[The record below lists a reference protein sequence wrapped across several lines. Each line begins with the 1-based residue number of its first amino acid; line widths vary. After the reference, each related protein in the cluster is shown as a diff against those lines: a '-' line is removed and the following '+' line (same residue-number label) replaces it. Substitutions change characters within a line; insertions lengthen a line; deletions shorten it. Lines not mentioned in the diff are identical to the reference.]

1 MKVVIAPDSFKDSL
15 SALGVAQ
22 AIAQAWQKVFP
33 EAETIL
39 CPMADGGEGTLEAV
53 LEVCKGEWRETTV
66 IGPLGKPVQ
75 AKWGWLE
82 QQKIAM
88 IEMAQ
93 ASGIQ
98 LVPPSERDAC
108 QSTTFGTGQ
117 LILDALDAG
126 AKDIILT
133 VGGSATNDCGTGLL
147 TALGAR
153 LLDSEQHVLPD
164 GGLALSNLS
173 KIDLTY
179 FDTRIHQTRFLL
191 AADVTNPL
199 CGPNGASHIFGPQKG
214 ASPAQVQLLDHA
226 LAHFA
231 DVSAQLLGFDK
242 RDEAGSGAAGGLGF
256 AAKSYLNAEFKAG
269 VEVVAE
275 LNQLAHKISNADWV
289 ITGEGKFDQQTLNG
303 KTVFGVSRVSK
314 KKNVPV
320 IVIAGTLGEGYQA
333 LYQHGVTAAFSLT
346 NGPIRLEQ
354 ACEQAAELIFE
365 RTIDIARLIQ
375 FSQTSLRDMK
385 V

>member
-22 AIAQAWQKVFP
+22 AIAQAWQEVFP

-53 LEVCKGEWRETTV
+53 LEVCKGEWREKTV
-66 IGPLGKPVQ
+66 VGPLGKPVQ

-126 AKDIILT
+126 AKNIILT
-133 VGGSATNDCGTGLL
+133 VGGSATNDGGTGLL
-147 TALGAR
+147 TALGAH
-153 LLDSEQHVLPD
+153 LLDSNQHVLPA
-164 GGLALSNLS
+164 GGLGLSNLS
-173 KIDLTY
+173 KIDLTH
-179 FDTRIHQTRFLL
+179 FDPRIQQTRFLL

-199 CGPNGASHIFGPQKG
+199 CGPNGASYIFGPQKG
-214 ASPAQVQLLDHA
+214 ASPAQVQLLDQA

-256 AAKSYLNAEFKAG
+256 TAKSYLNAEFKAG

-275 LNQLAHKISNADWV
+275 LNQLAHKISSADWV

-303 KTVFGVSRVSK
+303 KTVFGVSRVAK
-314 KKNVPV
+314 MKNVPV

-333 LYQHGVTAAFSLT
+333 LYEHGVTAAFSLT
-346 NGPIRLEQ
+346 NGPITLEQ

-375 FSQTSLRDMK
+375 FNQTSLRDKK

>member
-15 SALGVAQ
+15 SALKVAQ
-22 AIAQAWQKVFP
+22 AIAKGWQAVFP
-33 EAETIL
+33 HAETLI
-39 CPMADGGEGTLEAV
+39 CPMADGGEGTIEAV
-53 LEVCKGEWRETTV
+53 LEVCKGEWREKTV
-66 IGPLGKPVQ
+66 VGPLGQPVQ

-82 QQKIAM
+82 HQKIAI

-108 QSTTFGTGQ
+108 HSTTFGTGQ

-133 VGGSATNDCGTGLL
+133 VGGSATNDGGTGLL
-147 TALGAR
+147 SALGAV
-153 LLDSEQHVLPD
+153 LLDANQKVLPA

-173 KIDLTY
+173 HIDLTH
-179 FDTRIHQTRFLL
+179 FDSRIQHTRFLL

-214 ASPAQVQLLDHA
+214 ASPTQVTLLDAA

-231 DVSAQLLGFDK
+231 DVSAELLGFDK

-256 AAKSYLNAEFKAG
+256 AAKSYLNADFKAG
-269 VEVVAE
+269 VKVVAE
-275 LNQLAHKISNADWV
+275 LNQLEHKIADADWV
-289 ITGEGKFDQQTLNG
+289 ITGEGKFDQQTLSG
-303 KTVFGVSRVSK
+303 KTVFGVSQIAK
-314 KKNVPV
+314 AHNVPV

-333 LYQHGVTAAFSLT
+333 LYEHGVTAAFSLA
-346 NGPIRLEQ
+346 NGPITLEQ
-354 ACEQAAELIFE
+354 ACEHAAELIYE
-365 RTIDIARLIQ
+365 RTVDIAKLIQ
-375 FSQTSLRDMK
+375 FSQTSLKDKK

>member
-22 AIAQAWQKVFP
+22 AIAKGWQEVFP
-33 EAETIL
+33 DAETLI
-39 CPMADGGEGTLEAV
+39 CPMADGGEGTIEAV
-53 LEVCKGEWRETTV
+53 LEVCEGEWREKTV
-66 IGPLGKPVQ
+66 VGPLGQPVQ

-82 QQKIAM
+82 HQKIAI

-98 LVPPSERDAC
+98 LIPPSERDAC
-108 QSTTFGTGQ
+108 RSTTFGTGQ

-133 VGGSATNDCGTGLL
+133 VGGSATNDGGTGLL
-147 TALGAR
+147 SALGAV
-153 LLDSEQHVLPD
+153 LLDANHNVLPA

-173 KIDLTY
+173 QIDLTH
-179 FDTRIHQTRFLL
+179 FDPRIQHTRFLL

-199 CGPNGASHIFGPQKG
+199 CGPNGASYIFGPQKG
-214 ASPAQVQLLDHA
+214 ANPAQVKLLDGA

-231 DVSAQLLGFDK
+231 DVSAELLGFDK

-275 LNQLAHKISNADWV
+275 LNQLASKISNANWV
-289 ITGEGKFDQQTLNG
+289 ITGEGKFDRQTLNG
-303 KTVFGVSRVSK
+303 KTVFGVSRVAK
-314 KKNVPV
+314 MKNIPV

-346 NGPIRLEQ
+346 NGPITLEQ
-354 ACEQAAELIFE
+354 ACEHAAKLIYE
-365 RTIDIARLIQ
+365 RTVDIARLIQ
-375 FSQTSLRDMK
+375 FSQTSLRDKK

>member
-22 AIAQAWQKVFP
+22 AIARAWQEVFP

-53 LEVCKGEWRETTV
+53 LEVCKGEWREKTV
-66 IGPLGKPVQ
+66 VGPLGKPVQ
-75 AKWGWLE
+75 AKWGWLK

-133 VGGSATNDCGTGLL
+133 VGGSATNDGGTGLL
-147 TALGAR
+147 TALGAV
-153 LLDSEQHVLPD
+153 LLDANQNVLPA

-173 KIDLTY
+173 KIDLTH
-179 FDTRIHQTRFLL
+179 FDPRIQQTRFLL

-199 CGPNGASHIFGPQKG
+199 CGSKGASYIFGPQKG
-214 ASPAQVQLLDHA
+214 ATPAQLQLLDQA

-256 AAKSYLNAEFKAG
+256 AAKSYLNAKFKAG

-275 LNQLAHKISNADWV
+275 LNQLAHKISHADWV
-289 ITGEGKFDQQTLNG
+289 ITGEGKFDRQTLNG
-303 KTVFGVSRVSK
+303 KTVFGVSRVAK
-314 KKNVPV
+314 MKNVPV

-333 LYQHGVTAAFSLT
+333 LYEHGVTAAFSLT
-346 NGPIRLEQ
+346 NGPITLEQ
-354 ACEQAAELIFE
+354 ACEHASELIFE
-365 RTIDIARLIQ
+365 RTTDIARLIQ
-375 FSQTSLRDMK
+375 FNMK
-385 V
+385 QPLKIT

>member
-22 AIAQAWQKVFP
+22 AIAQAWQEVFP

-53 LEVCKGEWRETTV
+53 LEVCKGEWRKKTV

-82 QQKIAM
+82 TQKIAM
-88 IEMAQ
+88 VEMAQ

-133 VGGSATNDCGTGLL
+133 VGGSATNDGGTGLL
-147 TALGAR
+147 SALGAV
-153 LLDSEQHVLPD
+153 LLNANQKVLLA

-173 KIDLTY
+173 KIDLTH
-179 FDTRIHQTRFLL
+179 FDPRIQQTRFLL

-199 CGPNGASHIFGPQKG
+199 CGPNGASYIFGPQKG
-214 ASPAQVQLLDHA
+214 ATPAQVQLLDQA
-226 LAHFA
+226 LANFA

-275 LNQLAHKISNADWV
+275 LNQLAHKISSADWV

-303 KTVFGVSRVSK
+303 KTVLGVSRVAK
-314 KKNVPV
+314 MKNVPV

-333 LYQHGVTAAFSLT
+333 LYEHGVTAAFSLT
-346 NGPIRLEQ
+346 NGPITLEQ

-375 FSQTSLRDMK
+375 FNQTSLRDKK

>member
-22 AIAQAWQKVFP
+22 AIAQGWQEVFP

-53 LEVCKGEWRETTV
+53 LEVCKGEWREKTV

-82 QQKIAM
+82 KQKIAM

-133 VGGSATNDCGTGLL
+133 VGGSATNDGGTGLL

-153 LLDSEQHVLPD
+153 LLDSNQHVLPA
-164 GGLALSNLS
+164 GGLALQNLS
-173 KIDLTY
+173 KIDLTH
-179 FDTRIHQTRFLL
+179 FDPRIQQTRFLL

-199 CGPNGASHIFGPQKG
+199 CGPNGASYIFGPQKG
-214 ASPAQVQLLDHA
+214 ATPAQVQLLDEA

-231 DVSAQLLGFDK
+231 DVSARLLGFDK

-275 LNQLAHKISNADWV
+275 LNQLASKISNADWV
-289 ITGEGKFDQQTLNG
+289 ITGEGKFDRQTLNG
-303 KTVFGVSRVSK
+303 KTVFGVSRVAK
-314 KKNVPV
+314 MKNIPV

-333 LYQHGVTAAFSLT
+333 LYEHGVTAAFSLT
-346 NGPIRLEQ
+346 NGPITLEQ
-354 ACEQAAELIFE
+354 ACEHASELIFD

-375 FSQTSLRDMK
+375 FNLKQP
-385 V
+385 

>member
-53 LEVCKGEWRETTV
+53 LEVCKGEWREKTV
-66 IGPLGKPVQ
+66 VGPLDKPVQ

-82 QQKIAM
+82 KQKIAM

-133 VGGSATNDCGTGLL
+133 VGGSATNDGGTGLL
-147 TALGAR
+147 SALGAV
-153 LLDSEQHVLPD
+153 LLDANQNVLPA

-173 KIDLTY
+173 KIDLTH
-179 FDTRIHQTRFLL
+179 FDPRIQQTRFLL

-199 CGPNGASHIFGPQKG
+199 CGPNGASYIFGPQKG
-214 ASPAQVQLLDHA
+214 ATPAQVQLLDQA

-275 LNQLAHKISNADWV
+275 LNQLAHKMSNADWV
-289 ITGEGKFDQQTLNG
+289 ITGEGKFDRQTLNG
-303 KTVFGVSRVSK
+303 KTVFGVSRVAK
-314 KKNVPV
+314 MKNVPV
-320 IVIAGTLGEGYQA
+320 IVIAGSLGEGYQA
-333 LYQHGVTAAFSLT
+333 LYEHGVTAAFSLT
-346 NGPIRLEQ
+346 NGPITLEQ
-354 ACEQAAELIFE
+354 ACETAAELIFE

-375 FSQTSLRDMK
+375 FNMK
-385 V
+385 QPLKIT

>member
-22 AIAQAWQKVFP
+22 AIAQAWQEVFP

-53 LEVCKGEWRETTV
+53 LEVCKGEWREKTV

-82 QQKIAM
+82 TQKIAM

-117 LILDALDAG
+117 LILDALEAG

-133 VGGSATNDCGTGLL
+133 VGGSVTNDGGTGLL

-153 LLDSEQHVLPD
+153 LLDSNQHVLPY

-173 KIDLTY
+173 KIDLTH
-179 FDTRIHQTRFLL
+179 FDPRIQQTRFLL

-199 CGPNGASHIFGPQKG
+199 CGPNGASYIFGPQKG
-214 ASPAQVQLLDHA
+214 ATSAQVQLLDQA

-275 LNQLAHKISNADWV
+275 LNQLAHKISSADWV
-289 ITGEGKFDQQTLNG
+289 ITGEGKFDRQTLNG
-303 KTVFGVSRVSK
+303 KTVFGVSRVAK
-314 KKNVPV
+314 MKNVPV

-333 LYQHGVTAAFSLT
+333 LYEHGVTAAFSLT
-346 NGPIRLEQ
+346 NGPITLEQ
-354 ACEQAAELIFE
+354 ACEAAAELIFE

-375 FSQTSLRDMK
+375 FNIKQPLKIT
-385 V
+385 

>member
-1 MKVVIAPDSFKDSL
+1 M
-15 SALGVAQ
+15 
-22 AIAQAWQKVFP
+22 
-33 EAETIL
+33 
-39 CPMADGGEGTLEAV
+39 
-53 LEVCKGEWRETTV
+53 LEVCKGEWREKTV

-133 VGGSATNDCGTGLL
+133 VGGSATNDGGTGLL
-147 TALGAR
+147 SALGAV
-153 LLDSEQHVLPD
+153 LLDANQNVLPA

-173 KIDLTY
+173 KIDLTH
-179 FDTRIHQTRFLL
+179 FDPRIQQTRFLL

-199 CGPNGASHIFGPQKG
+199 CGPNGASYIFGPQKG
-214 ASPAQVQLLDHA
+214 ATPAQVELLDQA

-242 RDEAGSGAAGGLGF
+242 RDETGSGAAGGLGF

-303 KTVFGVSRVSK
+303 KTVLGVSLVAK
-314 KKNVPV
+314 MKNVPV

-333 LYQHGVTAAFSLT
+333 LYEHGVTAAFSLT
-346 NGPIRLEQ
+346 NGPITLEQ
-354 ACEQAAELIFE
+354 ACEHASELIFE
-365 RTIDIARLIQ
+365 RTTDIARLIQ
-375 FSQTSLRDMK
+375 FNMK
-385 V
+385 QPLKIT

>member
-22 AIAQAWQKVFP
+22 AIAQAWQEVFP

-53 LEVCKGEWRETTV
+53 LEVCKGEWREKTV

-75 AKWGWLE
+75 AKWGWLKT
-82 QQKIAM
+82 QKIAM

-98 LVPPSERDAC
+98 LVPPSARDAC
-108 QSTTFGTGQ
+108 HSTTFGTGQ

-133 VGGSATNDCGTGLL
+133 VGGSATNDGGTGLL
-147 TALGAR
+147 TALGAV
-153 LLDSEQHVLPD
+153 LLDANQNVLPN

-173 KIDLTY
+173 KIDLTH
-179 FDTRIHQTRFLL
+179 FDPRIRQTRFLL

-199 CGPNGASHIFGPQKG
+199 CGPNGASYIFGPQKG
-214 ASPAQVQLLDHA
+214 ATPTQVQLLDQA
-226 LAHFA
+226 LANFA
-231 DVSAQLLGFDK
+231 DVSAQLLSFDK

-289 ITGEGKFDQQTLNG
+289 ITGEGKFDRQTLNG
-303 KTVFGVSRVSK
+303 KTVLGVSRVAK
-314 KKNVPV
+314 MKNVPA
-320 IVIAGTLGEGYQA
+320 IVIAGSLGEGYQA
-333 LYQHGVTAAFSLT
+333 LYEHGVTAAFSLT
-346 NGPIRLEQ
+346 NGPITLEQ
-354 ACEQAAELIFE
+354 ACKEAAELIFE

-375 FSQTSLRDMK
+375 FNMK
-385 V
+385 

>member
-15 SALGVAQ
+15 SALRVAQ
-22 AIAQAWQKVFP
+22 TIAQGWKEVFP
-33 EAETIL
+33 DVETIL
-39 CPMADGGEGTLEAV
+39 CPMADGGEGTIEAV
-53 LEVCKGEWRETTV
+53 LDVCNGPWREKTV
-66 IGPLGKPVQ
+66 MGPLGEKVQ
-75 AKWGWLE
+75 SKWGWLE
-82 QQKIAM
+82 NQKIAI

-98 LVPPSERDAC
+98 LVPTSQRNAC
-108 QSTTFGTGQ
+108 HSTTFGTGQ

-126 AKDIILT
+126 VKDIILT
-133 VGGSATNDCGTGLL
+133 VGGSATNDGGAGLL
-147 TALGAR
+147 SALGAR
-153 LLDSEQHVLPD
+153 LLDSKQQILEA
-164 GGLALSNLS
+164 GGLALKNLS
-173 KIDLTY
+173 KIDLTH
-179 FDTRIHQTRFLL
+179 FDPRIQQTRFLL

-214 ASPAQVQLLDHA
+214 ATPAQVQLLDEA

-231 DVSAQLLGFDK
+231 DVSAQLLGSDK

-275 LNQLAHKISNADWV
+275 LNQLANKISNADWV
-289 ITGEGKFDQQTLNG
+289 ITGEGKFDRQTLNG
-303 KTVFGVSRVSK
+303 KTVFGVSRVAK
-314 KKNVPV
+314 MKNIPV

-346 NGPIRLEQ
+346 SGPMSLDE
-354 ACEQAAELIFE
+354 ACKRTAELVFE

-375 FSQTSLRDMK
+375 FNMK
-385 V
+385 QPLKIT

>member
-22 AIAQAWQKVFP
+22 AIAKGWQNVFP
-33 EAETIL
+33 DAETLI
-39 CPMADGGEGTLEAV
+39 CPMADGGEGTIEAV
-53 LEVCKGEWRETTV
+53 LEVCEGEWREKTV
-66 IGPLGKPVQ
+66 LGPLGQPVQ
-75 AKWGWLE
+75 ARWGWLE
-82 QQKIAM
+82 HQKIAI

-133 VGGSATNDCGTGLL
+133 VGGSATNDGGTGLL
-147 TALGAR
+147 SALGAV
-153 LLDSEQHVLPD
+153 LLDANHNVLPA

-173 KIDLTY
+173 QIDLTH
-179 FDTRIHQTRFLL
+179 FDPRIQQTRFLL

-214 ASPAQVQLLDHA
+214 ASSAQVELLDQA

-231 DVSAQLLGFDK
+231 DVSAELLGFDK

-269 VEVVAE
+269 VKVVAE
-275 LNQLAHKISNADWV
+275 LNQLEHKISNADWV
-289 ITGEGKFDQQTLNG
+289 ITGEGKFDQQTLSG
-303 KTVFGVSRVSK
+303 KTVFGVSQIAK
-314 KKNVPV
+314 THNVPV
-320 IVIAGTLGEGYQA
+320 IVIAGTLCERYQA
-333 LYQHGVTAAFSLT
+333 LYEHGVTAAFSLT
-346 NGPIRLEQ
+346 NGPITLEQ
-354 ACEQAAELIFE
+354 ACEHAAELIYE
-365 RTIDIARLIQ
+365 RTVDIARLIQ
-375 FSQTSLRDMK
+375 LSQTSLRDKK

>member
-22 AIAQAWQKVFP
+22 AIAQAWQEVFP

-53 LEVCKGEWRETTV
+53 LEVCKGEWREKTV
-66 IGPLGKPVQ
+66 IGPLGKSVQ

-82 QQKIAM
+82 TQKIAM

-153 LLDSEQHVLPD
+153 LLDSNQHVLPD

-173 KIDLTY
+173 KIDLTH
-179 FDTRIHQTRFLL
+179 FDSRIQQTRFLL

-199 CGPNGASHIFGPQKG
+199 CGLNGASYIFGPQKG
-214 ASPAQVQLLDHA
+214 ATPAQVQLLDQA

-269 VEVVAE
+269 VEVVAK

-289 ITGEGKFDQQTLNG
+289 ITGEGKFDRQTLNG
-303 KTVFGVSRVSK
+303 KTVFGVSRVAK
-314 KKNVPV
+314 MKNVPV

-333 LYQHGVTAAFSLT
+333 LYEHGVTAAFSLT
-346 NGPIRLEQ
+346 NGPITLEQ
-354 ACEQAAELIFE
+354 ACEAAAELIFE

-375 FSQTSLRDMK
+375 FNMK
-385 V
+385 QPLKIT

>member
-22 AIAQAWQKVFP
+22 AIAQAWQEVFP

-53 LEVCKGEWRETTV
+53 LEVCKGEWREKTV
-66 IGPLGKPVQ
+66 IGPLGKSVQ

-82 QQKIAM
+82 TQKIAM

-153 LLDSEQHVLPD
+153 LLDSNQHVLPD

-173 KIDLTY
+173 KIDLTH
-179 FDTRIHQTRFLL
+179 FDSRIQQTRFLL

-199 CGPNGASHIFGPQKG
+199 CGLNGASYIFGPQKG
-214 ASPAQVQLLDHA
+214 ATLAQVKSLDAA

-231 DVSAQLLGFDK
+231 DVSAQLLGFNK

-275 LNQLAHKISNADWV
+275 LNQLAHKMSNADWV
-289 ITGEGKFDQQTLNG
+289 ITGEGKFDRQTLNG
-303 KTVFGVSRVSK
+303 KTVFGVSRVAK
-314 KKNVPV
+314 MKNVPV

-333 LYQHGVTAAFSLT
+333 LYEHGVTAAFSLT
-346 NGPIRLEQ
+346 NGPITLEQ
-354 ACEQAAELIFE
+354 ACEAAAELIFE

-375 FSQTSLRDMK
+375 FNMK
-385 V
+385 QPLKIT

>member
-22 AIAQAWQKVFP
+22 AIAQGWKEVFSD
-33 EAETIL
+33 AETIL

-53 LEVCKGEWRETTV
+53 LEVCKGEWREKTV
-66 IGPLGKPVQ
+66 VGPLGKPVQ

-133 VGGSATNDCGTGLL
+133 VGGSATNDGGTGLL
-147 TALGAR
+147 TALGAV
-153 LLDSEQHVLPD
+153 LLDANQNVLPA

-173 KIDLTY
+173 KIDLTHL
-179 FDTRIHQTRFLL
+179 DSRIQHTRFLL

-199 CGPNGASHIFGPQKG
+199 CGPNGASYIFGPQKG
-214 ASPAQVQLLDHA
+214 ATPAQVQLLDQA

-231 DVSAQLLGFDK
+231 DVSAQLIGFDK

-256 AAKSYLNAEFKAG
+256 ASKSYLNAEFKAG

-275 LNQLAHKISNADWV
+275 LNQLASKISNADWV

-303 KTVFGVSRVSK
+303 KTIFGVSRVAK
-314 KKNVPV
+314 MKNVPV

-333 LYQHGVTAAFSLT
+333 LYEHGVTAAFSLT
-346 NGPIRLEQ
+346 NGPITLEQ

-375 FSQTSLRDMK
+375 FNMNNR
-385 V
+385 

>member
-22 AIAQAWQKVFP
+22 AIAQGWQEVFP

-53 LEVCKGEWRETTV
+53 LEVCKGEWREKTV

-82 QQKIAM
+82 KQKIAM

-133 VGGSATNDCGTGLL
+133 VGGSATNDGGTGLL

-164 GGLALSNLS
+164 GGLALQNLS
-173 KIDLTY
+173 KIDLSH
-179 FDTRIHQTRFLL
+179 FDPRIQQTRFLL

-199 CGPNGASHIFGPQKG
+199 CGPNGASYIFGPQKG
-214 ASPAQVQLLDHA
+214 ATPAQVQLLDQA

-231 DVSAQLLGFDK
+231 DVSAHLLGFDK

-275 LNQLAHKISNADWV
+275 LNQLASKISNADWV
-289 ITGEGKFDQQTLNG
+289 ITGEGKFDRQTLNG
-303 KTVFGVSRVSK
+303 KTVFGVSRVAK
-314 KKNVPV
+314 MKNIPV

-333 LYQHGVTAAFSLT
+333 LYEHGVTAAFSLT
-346 NGPIRLEQ
+346 NGPITLEQ
-354 ACEQAAELIFE
+354 ACQHASELIFD

-375 FSQTSLRDMK
+375 FNLKQP
-385 V
+385 